1 LIGLLSPDRAIS
13 LEKSNIIQLERG
25 RAMTNDQ
32 GMNQSMVHA
41 GRLGELTKA
50 LAAILEGVQ
59 EVQEPRPLI
68 YSAVFLNAEMA
79 VEVDRLEEAIR
90 GWGRGCEK
98 KSDVAPI
105 TENNN

>member
-1 LIGLLSPDRAIS
+1 MLIYAGAI
-13 LEKSNIIQLERG
+13 
-25 RAMTNDQ
+25 MTNDQ
-32 GMNQSMVHA
+32 GMSESLIHA

-90 GWGRGCEK
+90 GWGRRCEH
-98 KSDVAPI
+98 KSDVAPP
-105 TENNN
+105 T